1 MDSFAPFY
9 FLVFIS
15 GGLASLLP
23 ERHHISSSICEK
35 RAGATCTRKTRNRQL
50 KGQSTVVLLYTG
62 TLDYGGSLFDLSK
75 KTEPRVKRGKET
87 WFGKIANIFNR
98 DAFGDEVWEELEEL
112 LVSADVGVETT
123 SKLLSKVKQRVK
135 TERLSEV
142 SQIREALKEEMVSLL
157 SIPQRANPIPEQS
170 GESPC
175 IILVVG
181 VNGSGKTTS
190 IAKLAYGFTS
200 QGKRVILAAADTF
213 RAAAIEQLK
222 HWGGKVGAEVIAH
235 QPGGDPGAV
244 AYDAVQAGYS
254 RHAQA
259 VIIDTAGRLHTKFNL
274 MEELKKIKRVVAKHD
289 ASAPHQVLLVMDAT
303 TGQNGLAQAKHFTE
317 AVNVT
322 GIFLAKLDG
331 TARGG
336 IIFAIYD
343 QLNIPISYI
352 GTGEELEDMALFDAE
367 VFVNAIFS

>member
-1 MDSFAPFY
+1 
-9 FLVFIS
+9 
-15 GGLASLLP
+15 
-23 ERHHISSSICEK
+23 
-35 RAGATCTRKTRNRQL
+35 
-50 KGQSTVVLLYTG
+50 VLLYTG
-62 TLDYGGSLFDLSK
+62 TLDYGGGLFDLLK
-75 KTEPRVKRGKET
+75 KTEPGVKRSKET

-135 TERLSEV
+135 TDRLSEV
-142 SQIREALKEEMVSLL
+142 SQIREALKKEMISLL
-157 SIPQRANPIPEQS
+157 STPREANPIPEQS
-170 GESPC
+170 GESPY

-222 HWGGKVGAEVIAH
+222 HWGGKVDAEVIAH
-235 QPGGDPGAV
+235 QPSGDPGAV

-274 MEELKKIKRVVAKHD
+274 MEELKKIKRAVAKQD

-317 AVNVT
+317 AVDVT

-336 IIFAIYD
+336 IIFAICD

-352 GTGEELEDMALFDAE
+352 GTGEKLQDMAPFDAE
-367 VFVNAIFS
+367 VFVNAIFSQIERKR

>member
-1 MDSFAPFY
+1 
-9 FLVFIS
+9 VI
-15 GGLASLLP
+15 
-23 ERHHISSSICEK
+23 
-35 RAGATCTRKTRNRQL
+35 
-50 KGQSTVVLLYTG
+50 LYTG
-62 TLDYGGSLFDLSK
+62 TLDYGGSLFDLLK
-75 KTEPRVKRGKET
+75 KTELGVKRSKET

-98 DAFGDEVWEELEEL
+98 GSFGDEVWEELEEL

-135 TERLSEV
+135 TDRLSQP
-142 SQIREALKEEMVSLL
+142 SQVRETLKEEMVSLL
-157 SIPQRANPIPEQS
+157 SIPPSRPSASCHSDPERSEVEESNLAQEKLRE
-170 GESPC
+170 ESPQV
-175 IILVVG
+175 ILVVG

-190 IAKLAYGFTS
+190 IAKLAYCFTS

-274 MEELKKIKRVVAKHD
+274 MEELKKIKRVVAKHN

-317 AVNVT
+317 AVDVT
-322 GIFLAKLDG
+322 DIFLAKLDG

-336 IIFAIYD
+336 IIFAICD

-352 GTGEELEDMALFDAE
+352 GTGEKLQDMAPFDAE
-367 VFVNAIFS
+367 VFVNAIF

>member
-1 MDSFAPFY
+1 MLD
-9 FLVFIS
+9 
-15 GGLASLLP
+15 LL
-23 ERHHISSSICEK
+23 
-35 RAGATCTRKTRNRQL
+35 
-50 KGQSTVVLLYTG
+50 
-62 TLDYGGSLFDLSK
+62 K
-75 KTEPRVKRGKET
+75 KTEPGVKRSKET

-98 DAFGDEVWEELEEL
+98 DTFSDEVWEELEEL

-123 SKLLSKVKQRVK
+123 SKLLGKVRQRVK
-135 TERLSEV
+135 TDKLSEV
-142 SQIREALKEEMVSLL
+142 SQIRKTLKEEMVNLL
-157 SIPQRANPIPEQS
+157 DIPRSENSIPERGAEFPH
-170 GESPC
+170 

-190 IAKLAYGFTS
+190 IAKLAYCLIS

-213 RAAAIEQLK
+213 RAAAIDQLK
-222 HWGGKVGAEVIAH
+222 YWGGNVGAEVISH

-244 AYDAVQAGYS
+244 AYDAVQAGCS
-254 RHAQA
+254 RHAQT

-274 MEELKKIKRVVAKHD
+274 MEELKKIKRVAAKQD

-303 TGQNGLAQAKHFTE
+303 TGQNGLAQAKYFTE
-317 AVNVT
+317 AVDVT
-322 GIFLAKLDG
+322 GIFLSKLDG

-336 IIFAIYD
+336 IVFAICD

-352 GTGEELEDMALFDAE
+352 GTGEKVQDMTPFDAE

>member
-1 MDSFAPFY
+1 
-9 FLVFIS
+9 
-15 GGLASLLP
+15 
-23 ERHHISSSICEK
+23 
-35 RAGATCTRKTRNRQL
+35 
-50 KGQSTVVLLYTG
+50 
-62 TLDYGGSLFDLSK
+62 LFDLLK
-75 KTEPRVKRGKET
+75 KTELGVKRSKET

-98 DAFGDEVWEELEEL
+98 GSLGDEVWGELEEL

-135 TERLSEV
+135 TDRLSEV
-142 SQIREALKEEMVSLL
+142 SQIREALKQEMISLL
-157 SIPQRANPIPEQS
+157 SVSSSRPSIPDHSGCPE
-170 GESPC
+170 ESPQV
-175 IILVVG
+175 ILVVG

-190 IAKLAYGFTS
+190 IAKLAYDFTS

-222 HWGGKVGAEVIAH
+222 HWGEKAGAEVIAH
-235 QPGGDPGAV
+235 QQGGDPGAV

-303 TGQNGLAQAKHFTE
+303 TGQNGLAQAKYFTE
-317 AVNVT
+317 AVDVT
-322 GIFLAKLDG
+322 DIFLAKLDG

-336 IIFAIYD
+336 IVFAICG

-352 GTGEELEDMALFDAE
+352 GTGEKLQDMAPFDAE
-367 VFVNAIFS
+367 VFVDAIFS

>member
-1 MDSFAPFY
+1 MFDS
-9 FLVFIS
+9 
-15 GGLASLLP
+15 
-23 ERHHISSSICEK
+23 
-35 RAGATCTRKTRNRQL
+35 
-50 KGQSTVVLLYTG
+50 
-62 TLDYGGSLFDLSK
+62 
-75 KTEPRVKRGKET
+75 VKRTESAVKRSKET

-98 DAFGDEVWEELEEL
+98 GSFGDEVWEELEEL

-123 SKLLSKVKQRVK
+123 SKLMSKVQQRVK
-135 TERLSEV
+135 TDRLSEV

-157 SIPQRANPIPEQS
+157 SVPSSRPLAS
-170 GESPC
+170 GHSERSDESPQV
-175 IILVVG
+175 ILVVG

-213 RAAAIEQLK
+213 RAAAIEQLE
-222 HWGGKVGAEVIAH
+222 HWGEKVGAEVIAH
-235 QPGGDPGAV
+235 HPGGDPGAV

-274 MEELKKIKRVVAKHD
+274 MEELKKVKRVVAKYD

-317 AVNVT
+317 AVDVT
-322 GIFLAKLDG
+322 DIFLAKLDG

-336 IIFAIYD
+336 IVFAICN

-352 GTGEELEDMALFDAE
+352 GTGEKLQDMAPFDAE